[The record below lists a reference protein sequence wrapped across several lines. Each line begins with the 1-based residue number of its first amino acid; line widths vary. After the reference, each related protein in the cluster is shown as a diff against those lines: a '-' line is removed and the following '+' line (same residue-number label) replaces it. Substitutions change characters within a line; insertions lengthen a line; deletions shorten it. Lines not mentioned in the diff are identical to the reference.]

1 MGDVEAL
8 TELLSRLLRS
18 NEDGKEAADQRQ
30 QELIAQLVAARPDV
44 AALRA
49 EKVAKLGAALRKS
62 TKIKEF
68 KEGGECSIKE
78 WLRRWEHE
86 VESLKKMCGINDA
99 LTREEGVEIF
109 KDRLDYTVIKR
120 LDSAFTAKDPVWTWA
135 EVTWEQ
141 LKDILKEEFGPKVAQ
156 VGEVLLQF
164 GPGRL
169 KKTSE
174 MSVASFTHEW
184 LEQLPD
190 CMVPTTEDEH
200 KAFADLIKRSLFY
213 YCLDDLYLQKEL
225 CELEGDLTFKKFYDQ
240 AIIAEQRR
248 KSFQEIGESGAK
260 LDPGGAACLAMLDSD
275 QMSQS
280 GDGSVAVATIN

>member
-30 QELIAQLVAARPDV
+30 QELIAQLVAARPDA

-99 LTREEGVEIF
+99 LTREEVLRSSRTG
-109 KDRLDYTVIKR
+109 
-120 LDSAFTAKDPVWTWA
+120 WTTQSSRDWI
-135 EVTWEQ
+135 Q
-141 LKDILKEEFGPKVAQ
+141 PSLLKTQYGLG
-156 VGEVLLQF
+156 
-164 GPGRL
+164 
-169 KKTSE
+169 
-174 MSVASFTHEW
+174 
-184 LEQLPD
+184 
-190 CMVPTTEDEH
+190 
-200 KAFADLIKRSLFY
+200 
-213 YCLDDLYLQKEL
+213 
-225 CELEGDLTFKKFYDQ
+225 
-240 AIIAEQRR
+240 QR
-248 KSFQEIGESGAK
+248 
-260 LDPGGAACLAMLDSD
+260 
-275 QMSQS
+275 
-280 GDGSVAVATIN
+280 

>member
-1 MGDVEAL
+1 MGDVEQLAG
-8 TELLSRLLRS
+8 LLGRILQS
-18 NEDGKEAADQRQ
+18 NEDDKEAAAQRQ
-30 QELIAQLVAARPDV
+30 REFIAQLVVARPD
-44 AALRA
+44 AAAVRA
-49 EKVAKLGAALRKS
+49 EKISKLGAALRKS

-68 KEGGECSIKE
+68 KEDGECSIKE

-86 VESLKKMCGINDA
+86 VDSLKKMCGINDA

-109 KDRLDYTVIKR
+109 RDRLNYTVIKR
-120 LDSAFTAKDPVWTWA
+120 LDSAFTAKEPAWTWA

-141 LKDILKEEFGPKVAQ
+141 LKEILKEEFGPKVAQ

-190 CMVPTTEDEH
+190 CMVPTTEDEL

-225 CELEGDLTFKKFYDQ
+225 
-240 AIIAEQRR
+240 
-248 KSFQEIGESGAK
+248 
-260 LDPGGAACLAMLDSD
+260 
-275 QMSQS
+275 
-280 GDGSVAVATIN
+280 